1 MKKDDY
7 RKSIGK
13 FRRRL
18 NKEAGIRAGTLGLLI
33 GMTGMAA
40 VLLYGRIGLQKLVLL
55 HAGIVAGILFLMS
68 TLFCYI
74 VLFRPRKKDVLKRID
89 GMGLQERIITM
100 EELKEEDT
108 VIAGR
113 QRQDAKEHLAELT
126 VSSMKMQ
133 LYIKPL
139 LGCLMLAVCIGI
151 LIILPIPEQQIDEQ
165 AEKNALELQLLDE
178 LIASLRLIIDSSEVN
193 TANKSELYGI
203 VDALEVSFLPEDT
216 TLTRTAKVAT
226 ASKRLDMLAS
236 SAKSDITLKKQ
247 ESSEAVRE
255 EVKELE
261 REQKLLE
268 STIKEMKDAMGTSIN
283 ALAQTEGIFWTPVG
297 PSSTNSKEEEPLPPE
312 EEPVISED
320 LLEAL
325 DPLEGGMTSD
335 SEAQQE
341 NANTASNSGKET
353 IFDPERGE
361 ISYGVVYEEYYQ
373 EILKALT
380 EKEISEEM
388 RKIIEDYA
396 NSLE

>member
-1 MKKDDY
+1 
-7 RKSIGK
+7 
-13 FRRRL
+13 
-18 NKEAGIRAGTLGLLI
+18 
-33 GMTGMAA
+33 
-40 VLLYGRIGLQKLVLL
+40 
-55 HAGIVAGILFLMS
+55 
-68 TLFCYI
+68 
-74 VLFRPRKKDVLKRID
+74 
-89 GMGLQERIITM
+89 M